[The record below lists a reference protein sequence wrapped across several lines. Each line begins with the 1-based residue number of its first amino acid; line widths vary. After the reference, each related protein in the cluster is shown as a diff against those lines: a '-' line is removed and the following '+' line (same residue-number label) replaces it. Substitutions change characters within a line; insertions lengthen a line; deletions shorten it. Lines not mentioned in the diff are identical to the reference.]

1 MLKRLGVGGGGMG
14 GGGDR
19 EGLLR
24 IASPP
29 LDETRLISSLATT
42 QAILRILSLHLNG
55 RLKRGNEVKKNTK
68 TSKPS

>member
-1 MLKRLGVGGGGMG
+1 MGGWGDGGGGG
-14 GGGDR
+14 GR

-29 LDETRLISSLATT
+29 LDETRLISSLAAT
-42 QAILRILSLHLNG
+42 QATLRILSLHLNG